1 MIKEEFTKEEITEAL
16 LNIRSNKDHIQE
28 VADNI
33 QELAHSLDYFA
44 GRLYRRL
51 NEVNRLVLDEEEE

>member
-16 LNIRSNKDHIQE
+16 LNIRSNKGHIQE
-28 VADNI
+28 VAD
-33 QELAHSLDYFA
+33 SLDYFG

>member
-1 MIKEEFTKEEITEAL
+1 MIKEEFTEEEITEAL

-28 VADNI
+28 VADSI
-33 QELAHSLDYFA
+33 QKVADSLDYFA